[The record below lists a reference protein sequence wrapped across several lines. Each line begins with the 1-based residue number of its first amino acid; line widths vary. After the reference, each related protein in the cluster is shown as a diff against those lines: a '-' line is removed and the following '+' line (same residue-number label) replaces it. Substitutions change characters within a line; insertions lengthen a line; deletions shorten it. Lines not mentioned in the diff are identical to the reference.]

1 MDSEQSPFRGDDDAL
16 QKLRHFCSF
25 RERYSAEVEEKL
37 LSLGTD
43 KVRFPEIIEQL
54 KKENFLNDARYA
66 GSFASG
72 KFRINHWG
80 RRKIRY
86 ELAGRGIPEEVISR
100 GLEEIDEEEYMQ
112 VLRDLVRKK
121 FSEIKGEKKLTVR
134 NKIFTFASGKGFES
148 DLISEAIN
156 ELNL

>member
-1 MDSEQSPFRGDDDAL
+1 MKNDRPPLPEEDDVL

-25 RERYSAEVEEKL
+25 QERCTADVEEKL
-37 LSLGTD
+37 HGLGTARS
-43 KVRFPEIIEQL
+43 KFPAIIEQL
-54 KKENFLNDARYA
+54 KKENFLNDARFA

-86 ELAGRGIPEEVISR
+86 ELAGRGIPDEVITC
-100 GLEEIDEEEYMQ
+100 GLEEIDEEEYML
-112 VLRDLVRKK
+112 VLCDLVRKK
-121 FSEIKGEKKLTVR
+121 SSEMKGEKKLTIR

-148 DLISEAIN
+148 DLISKAIN
-156 ELNL
+156 ELNI

>member
-1 MDSEQSPFRGDDDAL
+1 MNSGRPPLPEDDEVL

-25 RERYSAEVEEKL
+25 QERCTADVEEKL
-37 LSLGTD
+37 HSLGTARL
-43 KVRFPEIIEQL
+43 KFPAIIEQL
-54 KKENFLNDARYA
+54 KKEKFLDDVRYA

-72 KFRINHWG
+72 KFRINRWG

-86 ELAGRGIPEEVISR
+86 ELAARGIPEEIITR
-100 GLEEIDEEEYMQ
+100 GLAEIDEEEYMQ

-121 FSEIKGEKKLTVR
+121 ASEIKGEKKLTIR

-148 DLISEAIN
+148 DLISTAIN
-156 ELNL
+156 ELKI